1 MTIVNSRSDYVIYN
15 SFEKDELLV
24 QTEKDE
30 LTLGFFMMTE
40 IEENFVY

>member
-30 LTLGFFMMTE
+30 LTLRFFMMTE